1 MRKIFIIFGHQQ
13 NAKQSYTKILEN
25 VWAVTN
31 TNLVQTIIEI
41 SVQVPQNSENSNTKW
56 QS

>member
-13 NAKQSYTKILEN
+13 NANQTYTKILEN